1 MENSMKGK
9 ADDKATPT
17 MPTTSA
23 SEGGIILGRCATA
36 KMIDMVH
43 VNPMR
48 NATSKRIASGEG
60 KIFDSLSIL
69 VDRSRK

>member
-1 MENSMKGK
+1 MENNMKGK
-9 ADDKATPT
+9 VDDKATPT
-17 MPTTSA
+17 TPTNSEF
-23 SEGGIILGRCATA
+23 EGGVILGRCATA

-48 NATSKRIASGEG
+48 NETSKRIASCEG
-60 KIFDSLSIL
+60 KIFDNLSII